1 MATTARQATPA
12 PQKGRVRGKRPQQ
25 HQTKIQIVGQVLAV
39 VGFLAP
45 FLVDIPGLD
54 PAGERMLS
62 IFIAAIVLWVTEA
75 IPLVATAVFV
85 IMAEIL
91 LISDKALL
99 PVGEEAPKYQDF
111 FAALANPVVMLF
123 LGGFLIAD
131 GAAKYGVDRG
141 LAAVFLKPFKGSP
154 RATVLGIMLVTGVL
168 SMFMSNTATTAT
180 MFAVLMPV
188 MGSLPPGKART
199 GVALSIPVAAN
210 IGGIGTPVGTPPNA
224 IAMGA
229 LAQQGHGISFFDWT
243 VAATPYML
251 VMLIFAWAVIAFVF
265 IPKDARIDV
274 NIDASF
280 GTSKNEL
287 IFYVT
292 AAVTILLWMT
302 EVVHGVSSYVVGF
315 IPVVVLLGAS
325 VMTGKDLKA
334 LDWPVLWLV
343 GGGIAL
349 GDGVGAT
356 GLDKWL
362 VGSVDW
368 ASLPGVLLFLGL
380 ALFALAL
387 SNVISN
393 SATANLLVPLGLSLA
408 TGSLADSAVHIGVV
422 LAIACSL
429 AMCLPI
435 STPPNA
441 IAYSSGEVT
450 TKSMAIN
457 GAIIGLVGVAL
468 LVLVLPF
475 YWALIGFGG

>member
-1 MATTARQATPA
+1 MAQSSRVASPARKA
-12 PQKGRVRGKRPQQ
+12 RVRGKRPQQ
-25 HQTKIQIVGQVLAV
+25 HQTKLQIVGQILAV
-39 VGFLAP
+39 IGFIIP
-45 FLVDIPGLD
+45 FFIDIPGLGE
-54 PAGERMLS
+54 PGERMLS
-62 IFIAAIVLWVTEA
+62 IFIAAIILWVTEA

-85 IMAEIL
+85 ILAEIL
-91 LISDKALL
+91 LVSDKALL
-99 PVGEEAPKYQDF
+99 PVAKDAPAYQDF
-111 FAALANPVVMLF
+111 FSALANPVVMLF

-131 GAAKYGVDRG
+131 GAAKYGLDRG
-141 LAAVFLKPFKGSP
+141 IAAVFLKPFKGSP

-180 MFAVLMPV
+180 MFAVLTPV
-188 MGSLPPGKART
+188 IASLPPGKART

-224 IAMGA
+224 IALAA
-229 LAQQGHGISFFDWT
+229 LSQRGIDVSFFDWT
-243 VAATPYML
+243 LAATPYML
-251 VMLIFAWAVIAFVF
+251 IMLFLAWALIAFTM
-265 IPKDARIDV
+265 IPKDAVIEV
-274 NIDASF
+274 GLDAHF
-280 GTSKNEL
+280 GTSKNEI

-292 AAVTILLWMT
+292 AGATILLWMT
-302 EVVHGVSSYVVGF
+302 EVFHGVSSYIVGF
-315 IPVVVLLGAS
+315 VPVVVLLGAS

-362 VGSVDW
+362 VGSIDW
-368 ASLPGVLLFLGL
+368 ASLPGVALFLGL

-408 TGSLADSAVHIGVV
+408 TGSLADSAVQIGVV

-457 GAIIGLVGVAL
+457 GLIVGGVGV
-468 LVLVLPF
+468 LVLVFLIPA
-475 YWALIGFGG
+475 YWSLIGFIG

>member
-1 MATTARQATPA
+1 MSQSPRPTSTARV
-12 PQKGRVRGKRPQQ
+12 KGRRPQQ
-25 HQTKIQIVGQVLAV
+25 KQSRLQIGGQFLAII
-39 VGFLAP
+39 GFLVP
-45 FLVDIPGLD
+45 FFVDIPGLD
-54 PAGERMLS
+54 EVGQRMLS
-62 IFIAAIVLWVTEA
+62 IFIAAIILWVSEA

-85 IMAEIL
+85 IFAEIL

-99 PVGEEAPKYQDF
+99 PVGEEAPTYQEF
-111 FAALANPVVMLF
+111 FSALANPVVMLF
-123 LGGFLIAD
+123 LGGFLLAD

-180 MFAVLMPV
+180 MFAVLLPV
-188 MGSLPPGKART
+188 LGSLPEGKART

-210 IGGIGTPVGTPPNA
+210 IGGMGTPVGTPPNA
-224 IAMGA
+224 IALAA
-229 LAQQGHGISFFDWT
+229 LTQRGIDVSFVDWML
-243 VAATPYML
+243 AATPYML
-251 VMLIFAWAVIAFVF
+251 IMLTFAWAIIAFTM
-265 IPKDARIDV
+265 IPPDITISVGLDAK
-274 NIDASF
+274 F
-280 GTSKNEL
+280 GTSKNEI

-292 AAVTILLWMT
+292 AALTVILWMT
-302 EVVHGVSSYVVGF
+302 EVFHGVSSYIVGF
-315 IPVVVLLGAS
+315 VPVVVLLGAS

-349 GDGVGAT
+349 GAGVGKS

-368 ASLPGVLLFLGL
+368 TSLPGLMLFLGL
-380 ALFALAL
+380 AAFALAL

-408 TGSLADSAVHIGVV
+408 TGSLADSAIPIGIV
-422 LAIACSL
+422 LAISCSL

-450 TKSMAIN
+450 TKAMAIN
-457 GAIIGLVGVAL
+457 GLIVGLVGVVL
-468 LVLVLPF
+468 LVVVGPF
-475 YWALIGFGG
+475 YWSLIGLIG

>member
-1 MATTARQATPA
+1 MSEAARPSPSAAKPR
-12 PQKGRVRGKRPQQ
+12 RVRGKRPQQ
-25 HQTKIQIVGQVLAV
+25 RQSKLQIVGQILAI
-39 VGFLAP
+39 VGFLVP
-45 FLVDIPGLD
+45 FFIDIPGLSES
-54 PAGERMLS
+54 GERMLS

-91 LISDKALL
+91 LISDKAIMAVPKDA
-99 PVGEEAPKYQDF
+99 PVYKEF

-154 RATVLGIMLVTGVL
+154 RATVLGIMLVTGLL

-180 MFAVLMPV
+180 MFAVLVPV
-188 MGSLPPGKART
+188 IASLPAGKART

-210 IGGIGTPVGTPPNA
+210 IGGIGTRVGTPPNA
-224 IAMGA
+224 IALAA
-229 LAQQGHGISFFDWT
+229 LAQRGITISFFDWT
-243 VAATPYML
+243 IAAFPYML
-251 VMLIFAWAVIAFVF
+251 VMLLLSWALIAFTM
-265 IPKDARIDV
+265 IPKDVTIEVAL
-274 NIDASF
+274 DAKF
-280 GTSKNEL
+280 GTSKNEI
-287 IFYVT
+287 IFYIT
-292 AAVTILLWMT
+292 AGVTIILWMT
-302 EVVHGVSSYVVGF
+302 EALHGISSYIVGF

-325 VMTGKDLKA
+325 VMTGKDLKK

-362 VGSVDW
+362 VGSIDW
-368 ASLPGVLLFLGL
+368 ASLPGILLFLGL
-380 ALFALAL
+380 GLFALAL

-393 SATANLLVPLGLSLA
+393 SATANLVVPIGLSLA
-408 TGSLADSAVHIGVV
+408 TGSLAHASVQLGVV
-422 LAIACSL
+422 LAISCSL

-450 TKSMAIN
+450 TKAMAKN
-457 GAIIGLVGVAL
+457 GLIVGLVGVLL
-468 LVLVLPF
+468 LVTLTPM
-475 YWALIGFGG
+475 YWHLLGFIG